1 MSHEMNSSF
10 HADIYYTEH
19 KILVGQPVL
28 PKQCPSFL
36 LFWALSKKKKKLAKR
51 LIWKGCNNILVT
63 EFR

>member
-36 LFWALSKKKKKLAKR
+36 LFWALSKKKKKN
-51 LIWKGCNNILVT
+51 WQKGFSGKDATI
-63 EFR
+63 F

>member
-1 MSHEMNSSF
+1 MNSSF

-36 LFWALSKKKKKLAKR
+36 LFWALSKKKKKTGKKAYLER
-51 LIWKGCNNILVT
+51 MQQYSSDRIQVT
-63 EFR
+63 S

>member
-36 LFWALSKKKKKLAKR
+36 LFWALSKKKKKKN
-51 LIWKGCNNILVT
+51 WQKGLSGKDATI
-63 EFR
+63 F